1 VAFYLLKKLCDL
13 KNLTF
18 FLIFLLFFGT
28 LYNYA
33 LKKITMSTTKQ
44 QIFEEAKSL
53 LIEQLGIS
61 SFKDSDSITLNTHLK
76 REFNVDSVDMCF
88 ILVGLE
94 DKFGFSFSIDDET
107 KISEKTTMGCIVDVT
122 YNRINC
128 K

>member
-1 VAFYLLKKLCDL
+1 MNAK
-13 KNLTF
+13 
-18 FLIFLLFFGT
+18 
-28 LYNYA
+28 
-33 LKKITMSTTKQ
+33 KQ

-94 DKFGFSFSIDDET
+94 DKFDFVLTIEDET
-107 KISEKTTMGCIVDVT
+107 KINKNPTMECIVNVA
-122 YNRINC
+122 YNRINGE
-128 K
+128 

>member
-1 VAFYLLKKLCDL
+1 
-13 KNLTF
+13 
-18 FLIFLLFFGT
+18 
-28 LYNYA
+28 
-33 LKKITMSTTKQ
+33 MSTTKQ

-107 KISEKTTMGCIVDVT
+107 KISEKTTMECIVDVT
-122 YNRINC
+122 YNRISGE
-128 K
+128 